1 MSPHNKKVARKLAIY
16 AGTLVL
22 KILCTLCR
30 PMFHCALFVLE
41 NVVLG

>member
-22 KILCTLCR
+22 KILCR

-41 NVVLG
+41 NVVLS